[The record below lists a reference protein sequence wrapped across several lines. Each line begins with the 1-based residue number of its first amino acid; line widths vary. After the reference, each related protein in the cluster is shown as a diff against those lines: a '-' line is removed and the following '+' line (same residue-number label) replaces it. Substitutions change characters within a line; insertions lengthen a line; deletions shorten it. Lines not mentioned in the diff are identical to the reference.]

1 MTREWRGIV
10 NTDQAFDF
18 LRQAGV
24 TEDICIQTV
33 RRWLRERKINY
44 EGNGLRK
51 SGYILEDTDQAFD
64 MLMDAGVPEGMCTPL
79 VRRWLREGK
88 IQNVGNGKLV
98 TETIPKEIATKRVGH
113 TDQEK
118 VIRQLKVK
126 IKAQDE
132 HIEGMEK
139 LHQNSINTLIQQRNK
154 LKIEIAH
161 IDKEKNELQ
170 KETKKLLQENI
181 DLRNELLKL
190 KEELSRGSKREQEQT
205 HIPPPPMQT
214 NYRQKLGLSKTAGP
228 KEVLAGYKKLLIK
241 THPDHGG
248 NAAAFHYIKSDY
260 DQFRSTNKEK

>member
-1 MTREWRGIV
+1 M

-44 EGNGLRK
+44 EGNGLRI

-64 MLMDAGVPEGMCTPL
+64 MLMDAGVPESISTQL

-88 IQNVGNGKLV
+88 IQNVGNG
-98 TETIPKEIATKRVGH
+98 TRENESMPKEKVINRGAY
-113 TDQEK
+113 TDQDK
-118 VIRQLKVK
+118 MIRQLKAK
-126 IKAQDE
+126 IKAQEE

-181 DLRNELLKL
+181 DLRNELLKI

-205 HIPPPPMQT
+205 HTPPPPMQT
-214 NYRQKLGLSKTAGP
+214 NHRQKLGLSKTASP

-248 NAAAFHYIKSDY
+248 NAAAFHYIKTDY